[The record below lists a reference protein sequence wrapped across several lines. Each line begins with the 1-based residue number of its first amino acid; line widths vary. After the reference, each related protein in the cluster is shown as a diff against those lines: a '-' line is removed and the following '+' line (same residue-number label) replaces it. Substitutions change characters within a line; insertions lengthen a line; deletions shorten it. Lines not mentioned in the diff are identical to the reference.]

1 LLGRASWLLIAR
13 EVLLCVLVV
22 AREVDVDVLGEEV
35 LVEMIILTKV
45 FDFRFYE
52 FSSIYAADALVFLLL
67 RRISHSH
74 RLKLPLLHHGA
85 DLIVDVYWPVI

>member
-1 LLGRASWLLIAR
+1 MIAR

-52 FSSIYAADALVFLLL
+52 FSSIYADALVFLLS
-67 RRISHSH
+67 RISHSH